1 MVHPAPNATY
11 TSSQVLW
18 GVSDE
23 TVAFNPNPP
32 TADDFLVFV
41 NGQDDTV
48 QFFQENHDTLAFIG
62 GQNDVAFMSGP
73 NQTLLVSGTKQVG
86 GSDAGVVVDAGYE
99 QNLNLVVGAA
109 TSLYITDWLDPSD
122 HVTLL
127 RGQTAIEQPFTAP
140 LPSGG
145 PTLLPGITGTEVT
158 ITNPA
163 YLGGGKTVG
172 AFINTSHVT
181 IAHS

>member
-23 TVAFNPNPP
+23 IVAFNPNPP
-32 TADDFLVFV
+32 TADDFLVFI

-48 QFFQENHDTLAFIG
+48 QFFQENHDTLVFIG

-73 NQTLLVSGTKQVG
+73 NQTLFVSGPKQVG

-99 QNLNLVVGAA
+99 QKLNLVVGAA
-109 TSLYITDWLDPSD
+109 LTRPLISSPTE
-122 HVTLL
+122 T
-127 RGQTAIEQPFTAP
+127 RQTARC
-140 LPSGG
+140 
-145 PTLLPGITGTEVT
+145 
-158 ITNPA
+158 
-163 YLGGGKTVG
+163 
-172 AFINTSHVT
+172 
-181 IAHS
+181 